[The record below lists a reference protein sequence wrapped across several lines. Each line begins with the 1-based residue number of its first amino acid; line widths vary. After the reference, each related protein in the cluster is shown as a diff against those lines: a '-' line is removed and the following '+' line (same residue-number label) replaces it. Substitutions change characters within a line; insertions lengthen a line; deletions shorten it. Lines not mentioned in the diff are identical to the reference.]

1 MGGIYRQLYVDL
13 AFFISHV
20 YINRHNCRL
29 CIIYIFGIKNS
40 FIVTQLVDELYLS
53 LIKGLIRLSLY
64 NIS

>member
-1 MGGIYRQLYVDL
+1 MGGVYRQLYVDL

-29 CIIYIFGIKNS
+29 CIINILVIKYS
-40 FIVTQLVDELYLS
+40 FVVTQLVDELYLS

-64 NIS
+64 DIR